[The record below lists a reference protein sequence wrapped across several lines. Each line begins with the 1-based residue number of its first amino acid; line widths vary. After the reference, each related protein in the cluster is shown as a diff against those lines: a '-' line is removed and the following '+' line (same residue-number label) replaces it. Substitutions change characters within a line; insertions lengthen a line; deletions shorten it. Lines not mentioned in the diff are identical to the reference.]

1 MNMVSKCLEKCAK
14 HDDRE
19 NLAIICCKMPERAK
33 NARACAFEWFL
44 VKCSIWLE
52 TCAKKNGNNLEHF
65 KFLRARK
72 RAHERVRADLRTF
85 FDLKLTGRI
94 LILFMI
100 NMNEQLLSVMKI
112 WSLVDFYKMAPGW
125 RHDNFE
131 SLKSHAL
138 LSWTKIYHHW
148 KFHDNGFCHSWD
160 ILRTKLRKNNNN
172 FFYTDTK

>member
-33 NARACAFEWFL
+33 NTRACAFECFF

-52 TCAKKNGNNLEHF
+52 TCAKKIGNDLEHF
-65 KFLRARK
+65 KLLRARK
-72 RAHERVRADLRTF
+72 RAHKRVRADLRTF

-100 NMNEQLLSVMKI
+100 KMRNYFLL
-112 WSLVDFYKMAPGW
+112 
-125 RHDNFE
+125 
-131 SLKSHAL
+131 
-138 LSWTKIYHHW
+138 
-148 KFHDNGFCHSWD
+148 
-160 ILRTKLRKNNNN
+160 
-172 FFYTDTK
+172 